1 MIERLWLTKMY
12 NVQQTKMLKQV
23 ANGKILKN
31 VFNDCMVFWIFS
43 PNCATVSRFL
53 SNCLLCYF
61 VLICTLLWETLS
73 GDCFPRNSLFFDD
86 PGMRQLQY

>member
-31 VFNDCMVFWIFS
+31 VFNDCMVF
-43 PNCATVSRFL
+43 
-53 SNCLLCYF
+53 
-61 VLICTLLWETLS
+61 
-73 GDCFPRNSLFFDD
+73 
-86 PGMRQLQY
+86 